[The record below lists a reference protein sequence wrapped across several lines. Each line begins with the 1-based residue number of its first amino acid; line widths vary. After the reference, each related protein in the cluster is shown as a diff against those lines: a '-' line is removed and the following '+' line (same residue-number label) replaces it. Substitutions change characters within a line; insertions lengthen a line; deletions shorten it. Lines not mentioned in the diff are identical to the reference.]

1 MPKTTIEF
9 SQEENHELEMC
20 VNGWRYYSVI
30 WDMQQFLRNEMKHGD
45 LSDIQYVCYE
55 KIRTKL
61 FELIEDHKAVI
72 E

>member
-1 MPKTTIEF
+1 MPKIIIEF
-9 SQEENHELEMC
+9 SAEEQEEANTAI
-20 VNGWRYYSVI
+20 NGWRYWSVI
-30 WDMQQFLRNEMKHGD
+30 WDFQQFLRSEMKHGD